1 VLEAVKAKPA
11 VAAEGRP
18 ALTAPA
24 RAGLSI
30 VWVGTKKRAFKSNKE
45 TGMKK
50 KACREFTA

>member
-1 VLEAVKAKPA
+1 VLEAVKAKPT
-11 VAAEGRP
+11 VASEGRP

-45 TGMKK
+45 TKMKEK
-50 KACREFTA
+50 RMP